1 MTTEIRFVAPVDESF
16 GPARELLC
24 SVWPIAGTEGQPS
37 IGEPV
42 VSNASVLVG
51 ASTAHFAEATV
62 ELPAA
67 GDYLVDLGLP
77 NGTSVRRMISVT
89 EGEQYR
95 MVMPSQ
101 RLPKIDVSAN
111 VSRALFVPRVI
122 SAALKSVHLQDAE
135 LEVKKISQPLAVSL
149 QGLRAFA
156 AGAATQAHDVE
167 ILHAAEDAG
176 LSHSLALPDRPV
188 DSFGKGYL
196 RQWLL
201 VAAGTR
207 YPTLIPYPVGW
218 IESEFHAFTLAI
230 HRKALEGGEA
240 AKWSVELEL
249 MNPVYG
255 SLIEHLT
262 RRDLVSGEN
271 VSRSQRGEATQ
282 MLYEKEG
289 NPFAAAVGA
298 YLLALG
304 QRNLD
309 NQVQWMTNLTKRF
322 EWLPDGP
329 IAAGWYRLRIARS
342 GTAEWQDA
350 RSLMLLACT
359 RGLPYFTIGLHV
371 LVEGMTLLNM
381 ADPEDVEVRGA
392 LAAVRAADVACVR
405 NRPFTTL
412 QVSRFLGLP
421 VA

>member
-1 MTTEIRFVAPVDESF
+1 MNTEIRFVAPVDESF

-24 SVWPIAGTEGQPS
+24 SVWPITGSGGQPS

-42 VSNASVLVG
+42 VSNAPVLVG
-51 ASTAHFAEATV
+51 ASTVYFAEATV
-62 ELPAA
+62 ELPTA

-77 NGTSVRRMISVT
+77 NGTSVRRVISVA

-101 RLPKIDVSAN
+101 RLPTTDDSAHIP
-111 VSRALFVPRVI
+111 RPRLVPRVI
-122 SAALKSVHLQDAE
+122 SSALKSVHLQETD
-135 LEVKKISQPLAVSL
+135 LEVKKIGQPLAVSL

-156 AGAATQAHDVE
+156 ADAATQAHNVE
-167 ILHAAEDAG
+167 LLHLAEDAG
-176 LSHSLALPDRPV
+176 LSYSFILPDRPV
-188 DSFGKGYL
+188 ESFRNGYR

-207 YPTLIPYPVGW
+207 HPTLIPYPVGW
-218 IESEFHAFTLAI
+218 IERDFHAFTLAI
-230 HRKALEGGEA
+230 YRKAIEGGEA
-240 AKWSVELEL
+240 TKWSVELKL

-262 RRDLVSGEN
+262 RHDLASGEE

-289 NPFAAAVGA
+289 NPFAAAAGA

-304 QRNLD
+304 QRNLG
-309 NQVQWMTNLTKRF
+309 NQVQWITNLTKRF

-329 IAAGWYRLRIARS
+329 IAEGWYRLRIAKS
-342 GTAEWQDA
+342 GTAEWQVA

-359 RGLPYFTIGLHV
+359 RGLPYFTVGLHA

-381 ADPEDVEVRGA
+381 ADPEDEEVRGA
-392 LAAVRAADVACVR
+392 LAVVRAADVACVR

>member
-1 MTTEIRFVAPVDESF
+1 MNTAIRFVAPVDKSF

-24 SVWPIAGTEGQPS
+24 SVWPIAGSESQPS

-42 VSNASVLVG
+42 VTNAPVLVG
-51 ASTAHFAEATV
+51 ASTAHFADATV

-67 GDYLVDLGLP
+67 GNYLVDLGLP
-77 NGTSVRRMISVT
+77 NGTSVRRVISVA
-89 EGEQYR
+89 EGKQYQ
-95 MVMPSQ
+95 MVMPSL
-101 RLPKIDVSAN
+101 RLPTTDVSAHTP
-111 VSRALFVPRVI
+111 RAPLVPRVI
-122 SAALKSVHLQDAE
+122 SAALKSVHLQDAD
-135 LEVKKISQPLAVSL
+135 LKVKGIGQPLAVSL
-149 QGLRAFA
+149 QGLREFA
-156 AGAATQAHDVE
+156 AGAVAQANDVE
-167 ILHAAEDAG
+167 ILHAAKDAG
-176 LSHSLALPDRPV
+176 LSHSFVLPDRPV
-188 DSFGKGYL
+188 DSFRQGYL
-196 RQWLL
+196 RQWIL
-201 VAAGTR
+201 VAAGKR
-207 YPTLIPYPVGW
+207 HPTLIPYPVGW
-218 IESEFHAFTLAI
+218 IERDFHAFTLAI

-240 AKWSVELEL
+240 AKWSVELKL

-262 RRDLVSGEN
+262 RRDLASGEE
-271 VSRSQRGEATQ
+271 VSRSQRGVATQ
-282 MLYEKEG
+282 MLYEKED

-304 QRNLD
+304 QKNLGS
-309 NQVQWMTNLTKRF
+309 QVQWMTNLTKRF

-381 ADPEDVEVRGA
+381 ADPEDEEVRGA
-392 LAAVRAADVACVR
+392 LAAARAADVACVR

>member
-1 MTTEIRFVAPVDESF
+1 MNTEIRFVAPDNESF
-16 GPARELLC
+16 RPARELLC
-24 SVWPIAGTEGQPS
+24 SVWPIAGSKVQPL

-42 VSNASVLVG
+42 VSNTPVLVG

-62 ELPAA
+62 KLPAA

-77 NGTSVRRMISVT
+77 NGTSVRRVISVA
-89 EGEQYR
+89 EGEHYR

-101 RLPKIDVSAN
+101 KLPTTNASAH
-111 VSRALFVPRVI
+111 VPRRPLVPRVI
-122 SAALKSVHLQDAE
+122 SAALKSVHLQDAD
-135 LEVKKISQPLAVSL
+135 LEVKEIGQPLAVSL
-149 QGLRAFA
+149 QGLRAFV
-156 AGAATQAHDVE
+156 AGAVTQTHDVE
-167 ILHAAEDAG
+167 ILHAEDDAG
-176 LSHSLALPDRPV
+176 LSHSFALPDRPV
-188 DSFGKGYL
+188 DSFRKGYL
-196 RQWLL
+196 RKWLL

-207 YPTLIPYPVGW
+207 HPTLIPYPVGW
-218 IESEFHAFTLAI
+218 IEQGFHAFTLAV
-230 HRKALEGGEA
+230 HRKAIAGGEA
-240 AKWSVELEL
+240 AKWSAELTL

-262 RRDLVSGEN
+262 RRDIASGED
-271 VSRSQRGEATQ
+271 VSRSQRGEATR

-289 NPFAAAVGA
+289 NPFAAAAGA

-309 NQVQWMTNLTKRF
+309 SQVQWMTNLTKRF

-329 IAAGWYRLRIARS
+329 VAAGWYRLRIARS
-342 GTAEWQDA
+342 GTTEWQDA

-381 ADPEDVEVRGA
+381 ADPEDDEVRGA